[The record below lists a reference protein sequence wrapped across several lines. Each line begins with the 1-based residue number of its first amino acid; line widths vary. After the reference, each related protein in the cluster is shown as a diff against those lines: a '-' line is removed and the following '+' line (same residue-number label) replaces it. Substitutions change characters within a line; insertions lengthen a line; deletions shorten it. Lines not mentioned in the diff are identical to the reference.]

1 MVANIAAA
9 ANKLDIETD
18 VSLTEAREV
27 VLDTA
32 DEEELSSKYQDVE
45 FVLGDD
51 LNAGK
56 GVLHLTTRRVV
67 WVSSAAGGPALALR
81 YPQIVMHAVSR
92 DPSSYSR
99 PCIYLQLDEGSED
112 MDMGG
117 GEEDEE
123 GEEGAGDVSAEVRLV
138 PGDESKVDDMFK
150 VLCDCAA
157 LNPDSEVEGEG
168 DFFFDEAE
176 VMAGLDPAIRA
187 EVMAERLAGGMELAD
202 GEEGEEG
209 GSGAPEDLQALVG
222 DDPSRFED
230 DDEEEEG
237 APQPAS
243 NGR

>member
-1 MVANIAAA
+1 MGASHGRVGCTGQGR
-9 ANKLDIETD
+9 L
-18 VSLTEAREV
+18 ARAR
-27 VLDTA
+27 T
-32 DEEELSSKYQDVE
+32 
-45 FVLGDD
+45 
-51 LNAGK
+51 
-56 GVLHLTTRRVV
+56 H
-67 WVSSAAGGPALALR
+67 
-81 YPQIVMHAVSR
+81 
-92 DPSSYSR
+92 
-99 PCIYLQLDEGSED
+99 C
-112 MDMGG
+112 
-117 GEEDEE
+117 
-123 GEEGAGDVSAEVRLV
+123 GA
-138 PGDESKVDDMFK
+138 VDDMFK